1 MPAATRTL
9 AEGLGAAVRPTAVS
23 AHDLVC
29 RRAAIDGQAPR
40 CVVEARSLDDV
51 ARTLAFAYREAL
63 AVVPRGN
70 GSALELGH
78 PVERVDIVL
87 DLRRLNALVA
97 YQPDDLTVTVQAGLP
112 AGVLAARLAAHRQI
126 LPVDAPGAAR
136 RTLGGIAATNA
147 SGPLRLRYGTLRDLL
162 LGVRFVQPDGVVT
175 WGGARVVKSV
185 SGYDVPKLMVGA
197 LGTLGVIAELTLRL
211 HPMPD
216 AEATSLV
223 TFERPEA
230 AADFVARLLDS
241 TVQPNRMEF
250 LNEAALVACGVPRAR
265 AAIALSIASVEDAV
279 REQTE
284 VASALAVAAG
294 GPDHPAPARLWESYD
309 RAMLGAG
316 RVVLRVATLVSRLAE
331 TVAEVERA
339 VGTVPGA
346 RATIGGSAA
355 LGLLRVGLAGLD
367 DPGACAGVIERVR
380 RNLAPGGGTVVVESG
395 PRELRAS
402 VDPWGPVAPEAF
414 ALMRKLRDAIDPTR
428 VLNPG
433 RFVGGL

>member
-9 AEGLGAAVRPTAVS
+9 ADALGAAVRPTAVS
-23 AHDLVC
+23 AHDLIC

-51 ARTLAFAYREAL
+51 ARTLAFAYREGL

-136 RTLGGIAATNA
+136 RTLGGITATNA

-197 LGTLGVIAELTLRL
+197 LGTLGVLGELTLRL

-241 TVQPNRMEF
+241 TVQPNRLEF

-339 VGTVPGA
+339 VGTVPGG

-355 LGLLRVGLAGLD
+355 LGLLRVGLTGLD
-367 DPGACAGVIERVR
+367 DPRACAGVIERVR
-380 RNLAPGGGTVVVESG
+380 RGLVSGGGTVVVESG

-402 VDPWGPVAPEAF
+402 VDPWGPVAPEVF
-414 ALMRKLRDAIDPTR
+414 ALMRKLRDAVDPTR

>member
-1 MPAATRTL
+1 MATSTRTL
-9 AEGLGAAVRPTAVS
+9 AEALAVAVRPPAVS
-23 AHDLVC
+23 AHELVC
-29 RRAAIDGQAPR
+29 RRAAVDGQVPR
-40 CVVEARSLDDV
+40 CVVEARTLEDI
-51 ARTLAFAYREAL
+51 ARTLAFAYREGL

-78 PVERVDIVL
+78 PVERVDVVL

-97 YQPDDLTVTVQAGLP
+97 YQPDDLTVTVQAGLT
-112 AGVLAARLAAHRQI
+112 AGALAARLAAHRQL

-147 SGPLRLRYGTLRDLL
+147 SGPLRLRYGTVRDLL
-162 LGVRFVQPDGVVT
+162 LGVRFVQPDGVLT

-185 SGYDVPKLMVGA
+185 SGYDVPKVMVGA
-197 LGTLGVIAELTLRL
+197 LGTLGVLGELTLRL
-211 HPMPD
+211 HPTPD

-250 LNEAALVACGVPRAR
+250 LNDAALVACGVPRAR
-265 AAIALSIASVEDAV
+265 AAIALSIASVDDAV

-284 VASALAVAAG
+284 VVSALAVAAG

-309 RAMLGAG
+309 RAMLGVG
-316 RVVLRVATLVSRLAE
+316 RVVLRVATLVTRLAE
-331 TVAEVERA
+331 TVAEIERA
-339 VGTVPGA
+339 VGAVPGA
-346 RATIGGSAA
+346 HATIGGSAA
-355 LGLLRVGLAGLD
+355 LGLLRVSLTGLD
-367 DPGACAGVIERVR
+367 EPRASAGVIDRVR
-380 RNLAPGGGTVVVESG
+380 RAVAGAGGTVVIEAG
-395 PRELRAS
+395 PREVRSL

-414 ALMRKLRDAIDPTR
+414 ALMRGLRDAIDPTR